1 MTPYESYVALAER
14 LNRLVPGDTPKKTLL
29 MSTGAEAVENAIK
42 IARAYTGRSGLIAF
56 GGGFHG
62 RTMMA
67 LALTGK
73 MLPYKAGF
81 GPFPA
86 ECYHA
91 PFPIDYH
98 GVSVDDSLEALTALF
113 HTDVDPSRVAAMIV
127 EPVLGEGG
135 FYIAPPE
142 FLREL
147 RRL

>member
-1 MTPYESYVALAER
+1 
-14 LNRLVPGDTPKKTLL
+14 
-29 MSTGAEAVENAIK
+29 
-42 IARAYTGRSGLIAF
+42 
-56 GGGFHG
+56 
-62 RTMMA
+62 MMA

-73 MLPYKAGF
+73 MVPYKEGF

-98 GVSVDDSLEALTALF
+98 GVSVDASLAALTTLF
-113 HTDVDPSRVAAMIV
+113 HADVDPSRVAAMIV

-147 RRL
+147 RRLGDSVGHRLRKGAGAPVDKVARDLFREGGLDALREVAKVHFRTTKKAQGTV